1 MNQEFNRD
9 KARDEIAL
17 GEQARFLKDNDAYQK
32 AWNAVQA
39 GLADLRAKCPITDK
53 EQAQALIMCERMTL
67 KFKKA
72 LEDFIATGKFASD
85 QLKLENERQSRL
97 DKLMPPWMRKKS

>member
-1 MNQEFNRD
+1 MTD
-9 KARDEIAL
+9 KLRDEVAL
-17 GEQARFLKDNDAYQK
+17 GEQARFLTENDAYKRAWAEIFK
-32 AWNAVQA
+32 ALAEQRIKLGVTEKDEA
-39 GLADLRAKCPITDK
+39 LGLILFERA
-53 EQAQALIMCERMTL
+53 AL

-97 DKLMPPWMRKKS
+97 NKLMPPWMRKTS